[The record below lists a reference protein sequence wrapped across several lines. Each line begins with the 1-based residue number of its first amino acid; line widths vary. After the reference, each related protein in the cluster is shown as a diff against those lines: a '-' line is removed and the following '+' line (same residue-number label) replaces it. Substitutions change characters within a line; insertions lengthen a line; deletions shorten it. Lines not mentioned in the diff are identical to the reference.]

1 MEKKYQVF
9 ISSTYEDLIEER
21 KEIIQ
26 ALLEINCI
34 PTGMEMFQ
42 ASDDTQWELIK
53 KVIASCD
60 YYLVIVAGRYGS
72 VHPTTQ
78 KSFTQMEYEY
88 ALEIQIPI
96 IGFLYKNPDNLPA
109 YKLEKIKKNQKKL
122 EQFKQL
128 IKKKMVKFWSN
139 KSELSSIVT
148 RSMYNIIQT
157 HPRKGWSRNDEDID
171 IKGNLTKNLGEDI
184 LFSLLDYQSKE
195 LKEMDKQIKSMKPYI
210 NYCNFKELME
220 DYITEDFY
228 KIRTPLIINN
238 FHVDALQEIA
248 SIILSSGIK
257 SMSDFFKRIITVQ
270 NIHLEVCQNIAEVQN
285 IIEHY
290 ATFNLISEFHGT
302 LSGKIYLH
310 FYKNP
315 MNVFLNE
322 LKQDSHIFENVDKH
336 MILNSLLQELCSIY
350 TGSVLMALE
359 GLFDKFVFQIMNITL
374 NPNLDNIN
382 FFLKNQY
389 VFVLQ
394 LLNSNNN
401 NHPRIVDS
409 YILFD
414 ESSIWTI
421 LQYYKLL

>member
-157 HPRKGWSRNDEDID
+157 HPRKGWSRNDEDKD

-220 DYITEDFY
+220 DYITEDIY

-270 NIHLEVCQNIAEVQN
+270 NIRLEVCQNIAEVQN

-310 FYKNP
+310 FYENP
-315 MNVFLNE
+315 MNIFLNE

-359 GLFDKFVFQIMNITL
+359 GLFDKYVFQIMNITL

-394 LLNSNNN
+394 LLNINNN
-401 NHPRIVDS
+401 NHSRIVDS